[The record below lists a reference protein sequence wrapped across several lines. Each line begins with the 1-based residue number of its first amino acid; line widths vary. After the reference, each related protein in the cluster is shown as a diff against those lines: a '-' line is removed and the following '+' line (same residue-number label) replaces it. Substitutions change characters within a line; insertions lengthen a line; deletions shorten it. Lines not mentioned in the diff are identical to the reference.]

1 MLLVTRQVMR
11 NDLSNMLSSA
21 SKELC
26 CVCGELCLKTV
37 DQASSQPQASPS
49 ISWLASVASATAVY
63 LYLVEYTK
71 SRWLSKYDE
80 VGIQTQIC
88 SRINLW
94 LVMVFELIHF

>member
-49 ISWLASVASATAVY
+49 ISWLASVASGKPAHKTLIPSLGNA
-63 LYLVEYTK
+63 
-71 SRWLSKYDE
+71 
-80 VGIQTQIC
+80 IHA
-88 SRINLW
+88 
-94 LVMVFELIHF
+94 FEFCFAK